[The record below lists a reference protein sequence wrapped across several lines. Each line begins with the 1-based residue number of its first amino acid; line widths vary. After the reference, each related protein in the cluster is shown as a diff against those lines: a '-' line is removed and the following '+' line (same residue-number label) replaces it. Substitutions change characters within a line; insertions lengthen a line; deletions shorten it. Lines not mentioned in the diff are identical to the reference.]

1 MVNIIKMANDRPMEI
16 HDLFVAGMK
25 VKQSQLSADSAYF
38 LMHIILD
45 PDIQPEMFKQMFRGV
60 LTKNNIYHTPEEAF
74 ESINSGEVFVF
85 LSKQGPIYMSRIDLA
100 NGITNFMS
108 EHYEREDYK
117 VYEEDVNGYTA
128 QASVQESK
136 DGFEVT
142 LTNTHTVESVSVPVQ
157 KVWQDNNNLNGRR
170 PHSVTIYL
178 YANGEYT
185 GSTLVLRSRDNW
197 AGSFENL
204 PKYSNGQLINYTV
217 REKSVYF
224 YNGKV
229 SANPNGGW
237 RGQADPRQG
246 GWNGPQGGPGGPFP
260 YSRYAPPFAGIDMNE
275 EIDGISVKEY
285 AAMVGPNAPY
295 YITRFKAMASRR
307 VVSWNWG
314 AFFFNFLYFF
324 YRKMY
329 AIGALLAV
337 LFVTSLL
344 PTFLFTWEY
353 LQELVASGAAMSFPL
368 PQIYTPHMDQL
379 MLMQSFLRTLWFVV
393 MILCGLWANRLY
405 FSAVKN
411 TILKIRQDPRSQDVS
426 FYIRALSARGGISK
440 GAVLLVVGIL
450 FLAYMTFS
458 YVVGMTILG

>member
-1 MVNIIKMANDRPMEI
+1 MVVCPVCGAPHHRDCYRQNGGCALESQHHLGKEWQPPQS
-16 HDLFVAGMK
+16 AGT
-25 VKQSQLSADSAYF
+25 QSAPGAVCPVCGSPAVPGAQYCPRCGTPLAAPNNPEQPPRSAGQDFNPSGQPWGSPWNAPGQGNNPQNPWGSQQNGAPF
-38 LMHIILD
+38 GGAD
-45 PDIQPEMFKQMFRGV
+45 P
-60 LTKNNIYHTPEEAF
+60 N
-74 ESINSGEVFVF
+74 
-85 LSKQGPIYMSRIDLA
+85 
-100 NGITNFMS
+100 
-108 EHYEREDYK
+108 
-117 VYEEDVNGYTA
+117 
-128 QASVQESK
+128 
-136 DGFEVT
+136 
-142 LTNTHTVESVSVPVQ
+142 
-157 KVWQDNNNLNGRR
+157 
-170 PHSVTIYL
+170 
-178 YANGEYT
+178 
-185 GSTLVLRSRDNW
+185 
-197 AGSFENL
+197 
-204 PKYSNGQLINYTV
+204 
-217 REKSVYF
+217 
-224 YNGKV
+224 
-229 SANPNGGW
+229 ANPNGGW

-426 FYIRALSARGGISK
+426 FYIRALSAQGGISK